1 MALQGLECS
10 NCSFT
15 GFIGALT
22 PADRVVGQGR
32 AGAVTCFAKM
42 NVIDLLVLFCTPS
55 CLAVGIIQ
63 SYEDVVRIIQAAEV
77 AYPEYDDG
85 THATKMRKVS
95 HDLISHKKKKY

>member
-1 MALQGLECS
+1 
-10 NCSFT
+10 
-15 GFIGALT
+15 
-22 PADRVVGQGR
+22 
-32 AGAVTCFAKM
+32 M

-95 HDLISHKKKKY
+95 HDLISREKKKILENYHWRTGGEAPWRQGIRSS